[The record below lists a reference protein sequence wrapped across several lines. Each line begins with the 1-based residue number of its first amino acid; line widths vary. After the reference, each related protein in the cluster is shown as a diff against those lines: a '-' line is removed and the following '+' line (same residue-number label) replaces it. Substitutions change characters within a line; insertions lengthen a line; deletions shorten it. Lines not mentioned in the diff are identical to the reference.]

1 MKNRLNHRARILIV
15 EDEPLIALDLEGMLL
30 DADFEVADIAGT
42 IEKALVIIEMGELD
56 AVLLDA
62 NLKGVSSAPVALALA
77 VRGLPFLVLS
87 GYAADQQPE
96 AFRAGSYLQKPA
108 SPVQIIKLLNGILS
122 EKQS

>member
-1 MKNRLNHRARILIV
+1 MKNSLNHRARILIV

-30 DADFEVADIAGT
+30 DADFEVVGIAGT
-42 IEKALVIIEMGELD
+42 IKKALVIIEMGELD

-62 NLKGVSSAPVALALA
+62 NLKGVSSAPVAVALA

-108 SPVQIIKLLNGILS
+108 SPAQIIKLLNDILS

>member
-1 MKNRLNHRARILIV
+1 
-15 EDEPLIALDLEGMLL
+15 MLL
-30 DADFEVADIAGT
+30 DADFEVVDIAGT
-42 IEKALVIIEMGELD
+42 IERALAFIELGKLD

-62 NLKGVSSAPVALALA
+62 NLKGVSSAPVATALA
-77 VRGLPFLVLS
+77 ERRLPFLVLS

-108 SPVQIIKLLNGILS
+108 SPVQIIKLLNDILS

>member
-42 IEKALVIIEMGELD
+42 IEKALVIIEMGKLD

>member
-1 MKNRLNHRARILIV
+1 MNNSLRHRTRILIV
-15 EDEPLIALDLEGMLL
+15 EDEPLIALDLEAILL
-30 DADFEVADIAGT
+30 DADFEVVDIAGT
-42 IEKALVIIEMGELD
+42 IEKALAIIQMGKSD

-62 NLKGVSSAPVALALA
+62 NLKGVSSAPVAIALA
-77 VRGLPFLVLS
+77 ERGLPFLVLS

-108 SPVQIIKLLNGILS
+108 SPTQIIKLLNDILS

>member
-1 MKNRLNHRARILIV
+1 MNNSLGHRARILIV

-30 DADFEVADIAGT
+30 EADFEVVDIAGT
-42 IEKALVIIEMGELD
+42 IERALAFIELGKLD

-62 NLKGVSSAPVALALA
+62 NLKGVSSAPVAVALA
-77 VRGLPFLVLS
+77 ELGLPFLVLS

-108 SPVQIIKLLNGILS
+108 SPAQIIKLLNDILT
-122 EKQS
+122 EKQV

>member
-1 MKNRLNHRARILIV
+1 MKNSLNHRARILIV

-30 DADFEVADIAGT
+30 DADFEVVDIAGT
-42 IEKALVIIEMGELD
+42 IEKALVIIEMGKLD

-62 NLKGVSSAPVALALA
+62 NLIGVSSAPVAVALA
-77 VRGLPFLVLS
+77 ERGLPFLVLS

-108 SPVQIIKLLNGILS
+108 SPAQIIKLLNDILS